1 MESIEDSYRSYL
13 DGDKASFDNIIKSL
27 RNSLTLF
34 INRYVH
40 NVTVAEDICIDV
52 FMELIVHKHRYNF
65 KTSLKTYLFMIGRSK
80 ALDYIKHNKKL
91 EITDIDDCDIAD
103 EKQLEDLVIQNE
115 KYQKLNTAVLRLP
128 DEMKY
133 AVHLVY
139 FEGMTYKEVAKV
151 MKKSEKQ
158 IDNLLYRAK
167 IKLKAYL
174 GKDGDLFYEND

>member
-1 MESIEDSYRSYL
+1 MESIEDSYHRYL
-13 DGDKASFDNIIKSL
+13 DGDKASFDNIINSL

-40 NVTVAEDICIDV
+40 NITAAEDICIDV

-65 KTSLKTYLFMIGRSK
+65 RTSLKTYLFMIGRSK

-91 EITDIDDCDIAD
+91 EMVDIDNYDIAD

-115 KYQKLNTAVLRLP
+115 RHQKLNKAILQLP

-139 FEGMTYKEVAKV
+139 FEGMSYKEVARV

-167 IKLKAYL
+167 AKLKDYL
-174 GKDGDLFYEND
+174 GKDGELFNEND